1 MALYFL
7 SRRGHDAAN
16 SILGRNDDGISA
28 RTAMPQSFLR
38 FVGLAIGA
46 ALTLAREPVGT
57 PRLALGRPIDSG
69 NYLTKVSYMLDPI
82 ARVRRFNRA
91 VTSEVGALD
100 SSFLGRGRPLG
111 AARVLSAIGQ
121 GRSDVAEIRDYLGLD
136 SGLMS
141 RLLRSLEEEGLIETA
156 VHGEDGRRRVAT
168 LTRNGR
174 REFSAYEALSNA
186 RAEALLARHARPEM
200 LLAAMDMI
208 GSALGVSRATVM
220 TTDPTSAEARHC
232 LGEYYGEL
240 ARRFAQGFD
249 VKRSRDPEA
258 SDMRRPRGAFLMAIS
273 DGLPI
278 GCVGLKG
285 TGGELAEIKRLWVAP
300 SARGLGLGRRLMD
313 AAETAARELGIT
325 VLRLDTNSALP
336 EASKLYRSSGWR
348 EIARFNDDPYPDLFF
363 EKRL

>member
-1 MALYFL
+1 
-7 SRRGHDAAN
+7 
-16 SILGRNDDGISA
+16 
-28 RTAMPQSFLR
+28 
-38 FVGLAIGA
+38 
-46 ALTLAREPVGT
+46 
-57 PRLALGRPIDSG
+57 
-69 NYLTKVSYMLDPI
+69 MLDPVS
-82 ARVRRFNRA
+82 RVRRFNRA

-111 AARVLSAIGQ
+111 AARVLNAIGQ
-121 GRSDVAEIRDYLGLD
+121 GRSDIAEIRDYLGLD

-141 RLLRSLEEEGLIETA
+141 RLLRSLEEEGLIETM
-156 VHGEDGRRRVAT
+156 VHGEDARRRVAT
-168 LTRNGR
+168 LTRAGQ
-174 REFSAYEALSNA
+174 REFKAYDALSNA
-186 RAEALLARHARPEM
+186 QAEALLTRHARPDA

-208 GSALGVSRATVM
+208 GSALGVLR
-220 TTDPTSAEARHC
+220 TTIQEMDPKSAEARFC

-240 ARRFAQGFD
+240 ARRFAQGFE
-249 VKRSRDPEA
+249 VARSRDPDA
-258 SDMRRPRGAFLMAIS
+258 SDMRRPRGAFLVAIS

-278 GCVGLKG
+278 GCVALK

-313 AAETAARELGIT
+313 AAETAARELGIA

-336 EASKLYRSSGWR
+336 EARKLYQSTGWR